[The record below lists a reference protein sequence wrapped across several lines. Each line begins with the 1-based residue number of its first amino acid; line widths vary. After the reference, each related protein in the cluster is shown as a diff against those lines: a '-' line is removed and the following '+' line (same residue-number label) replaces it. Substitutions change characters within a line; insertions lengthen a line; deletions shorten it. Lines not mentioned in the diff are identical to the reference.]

1 MDELIELDDE
11 TESDEAPEETKTTF
25 WGQVAEFLTM
35 LAFGA
40 SI

>member
-1 MDELIELDDE
+1 MDELIELDNE

-25 WGQVAEFLTM
+25 WGQATEFLTM

>member
-1 MDELIELDDE
+1 MDEMDEQE
-11 TESDEAPEETKTTF
+11 TEFDEAPEETKTTF
-25 WGQVAEFLTM
+25 WGQITEFLTM